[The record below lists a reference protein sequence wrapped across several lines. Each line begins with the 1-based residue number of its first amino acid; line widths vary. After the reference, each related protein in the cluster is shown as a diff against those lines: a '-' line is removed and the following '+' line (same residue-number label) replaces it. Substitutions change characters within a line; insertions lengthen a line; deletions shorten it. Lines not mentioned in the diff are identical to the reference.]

1 MKTRLRPG
9 RWEVIAT
16 ITACLLVWAVAS
28 ALRVTDRIEA
38 ALPNPFDH
46 ALAALATAAALI
58 GLRRWRQASLATQHL
73 SDIHEE
79 LARQA
84 DAERVVLAEHQ
95 ERVARLVAII
105 ESGIEVALQPI
116 RDLRSGRIDGYEA
129 LARFADGQGPS
140 EWFAEAEALGLGVEL
155 ELAALRAAFVWL
167 PWIPPSCYLSVN
179 LSPATL
185 LSDGLLAELRGI
197 DGERVV
203 LELTEHVGVSEYAP
217 AQAALAK
224 LRPRGFR
231 LAVDDAGAG
240 HSSLRHILE
249 LSPEI
254 IKLDRELIHDIH
266 VDVARSTLG
275 KALAE
280 FANSIGSVIVAEGI
294 EVEGELNT
302 AVDIGVQYGQGYL
315 LARPSPAAQVV
326 EAFSGGGSPG
336 APPRAVRLTSVETLG
351 ALVRGGALRVVIA
364 DDSSDLRLFVRSV
377 LELDGRFT
385 VVAEAGDGDAAVRA
399 AAEHRPELMVLDTDM
414 PIMGGLDALPLIRD
428 ASPTTR
434 VLVLTAS
441 GASQADAVRA
451 GAHAYHHKAGPLFWL
466 PDALARLV
474 AEHRVTEP
482 GS

>member
-28 ALRVTDRIEA
+28 ALRVTDRVEA

-58 GLRRWRQASLATQHL
+58 GLRRWRQASLATRHL

-84 DAERVVLAEHQ
+84 DAER
-95 ERVARLVAII
+95 
-105 ESGIEVALQPI
+105 
-116 RDLRSGRIDGYEA
+116 
-129 LARFADGQGPS
+129 
-140 EWFAEAEALGLGVEL
+140 
-155 ELAALRAAFVWL
+155 
-167 PWIPPSCYLSVN
+167 
-179 LSPATL
+179 
-185 LSDGLLAELRGI
+185 
-197 DGERVV
+197 
-203 LELTEHVGVSEYAP
+203 VGVSEYAP

-224 LRPRGFR
+224 LRPRRFR

-315 LARPSPAAQVV
+315 LARPSPAAEVV
-326 EAFSGGGSPG
+326 EAF
-336 APPRAVRLTSVETLG
+336 
-351 ALVRGGALRVVIA
+351 
-364 DDSSDLRLFVRSV
+364 
-377 LELDGRFT
+377 
-385 VVAEAGDGDAAVRA
+385 
-399 AAEHRPELMVLDTDM
+399 
-414 PIMGGLDALPLIRD
+414 
-428 ASPTTR
+428 
-434 VLVLTAS
+434 
-441 GASQADAVRA
+441 
-451 GAHAYHHKAGPLFWL
+451 
-466 PDALARLV
+466 
-474 AEHRVTEP
+474 
-482 GS
+482 

>member
-1 MKTRLRPG
+1 MKTRLGPG
-9 RWEVIAT
+9 RWEVIVM
-16 ITACLLVWAVAS
+16 ITACLLVWAAAWGLHVTN
-28 ALRVTDRIEA
+28 RVEA
-38 ALPNPFDH
+38 ALPNPVDD
-46 ALAALATAAALI
+46 AVATLATAAALI
-58 GLRRWRQASLATQHL
+58 GLRRWRQASRTTQHL

-84 DAERVVLAEHQ
+84 EAERVVLAEHQ
-95 ERVARLVAII
+95 ERIARLVAII
-105 ESGIEVALQPI
+105 ETGIEIALQPI
-116 RDLRSGRIDGYEA
+116 RDLRSDRVAGYEA
-129 LARFADGQGPS
+129 LARFADGQGPT
-140 EWFAEAEALGLGVEL
+140 EWFAEAEALGVGMEL
-155 ELAALRAAFVWL
+155 ELAALRAALVWL
-167 PWIPPSCYLSVN
+167 AWIPPSCYLSVN

-185 LSDGLLAELRGI
+185 LSGGLLAELRGI
-197 DGERVV
+197 NGERVV

-217 AQAALAK
+217 ARAALAK

-266 VDVARSTLG
+266 ADVARSTLG
-275 KALAE
+275 NALVG

-294 EVEGELNT
+294 EVEGELRT

-315 LARPSPAAQVV
+315 LARPSPAPLVV
-326 EAFSGGGSPG
+326 ESFSADAAG
-336 APPRAVRLTSVETLG
+336 APPRGAHLRSVESLG
-351 ALVRGGALRVVIA
+351 AMVRGGALRVVIA

-385 VVAEAGDGDAAVRA
+385 VVAEAGDGVAAVRA
-399 AAEHRPELMVLDTDM
+399 AAEHRPEVIVLDTEM
-414 PIMGGLDALPLIRD
+414 PVMGGLDALPLIRD
-428 ASPTTR
+428 ASPSTK
-434 VLVLTAS
+434 VLILTAS
-441 GASQADAVRA
+441 GASQATAVRA

-474 AEHRVTEP
+474 AEHDAAEP
-482 GS
+482 GC